1 MPLCLLFHTSDSQ
14 RDGQHCQMLPSL
26 GEHSD
31 DWAFI
36 WEPIDVCTEGEVPCT
51 LKGLTG
57 LRLLF
62 LVSRTQPSHFWR
74 RQLVRTSLASGRRV
88 RWGHLCSGWELFWH
102 RVPCFCLLWM
112 ELEGAHPF
120 PSFGRKAGSRR
131 GEWTSL
137 VDQWLGIHLPMQGT
151 WVQSLVREDSTSWG
165 VAKPVPH
172 NYWADAL
179 EPVCHNYW
187 VCSDWN
193 LWALEPCS
201 ATREVTTTRESP
213 RTAMKTQ
220 GSQEN

>member
-36 WEPIDVCTEGEVPCT
+36 WEPIDVCTEGEVLCI

-137 VDQWLGIHLPMQGT
+137 VDQWLGMHLPMQKMWLGSYNPT
-151 WVQSLVREDSTSWG
+151 RWGATSSAHPQLQTLG
-165 VAKPVPH
+165 ALQPLHPQKSSPHAAAK
-172 NYWADAL
+172 A
-179 EPVCHNYW
+179 E
-187 VCSDWN
+187 CSQN
-193 LWALEPCS
+193 
-201 ATREVTTTRESP
+201 
-213 RTAMKTQ
+213 
-220 GSQEN
+220 

>member
-1 MPLCLLFHTSDSQ
+1 MDNIVKCYPRLVSTVTIGHSFENRLMYVLKVRFRAPWRAWLDS
-14 RDGQHCQMLPSL
+14 GS
-26 GEHSD
+26 
-31 DWAFI
+31 W
-36 WEPIDVCTEGEVPCT
+36 
-51 LKGLTG
+51 
-57 LRLLF
+57 F

-172 NYWADAL
+172 NYWADTPRACVPQL
-179 EPVCHNYW
+179 LSLQLLKPV
-187 VCSDWN
+187 
-193 LWALEPCS
+193 
-201 ATREVTTTRESP
+201 SP
-213 RTAMKTQ
+213 RALLCNKR
-220 GSQEN
+220 SHHN